1 MSVPNIFALGQ
12 AAYKDAYDTQDTI
25 TKDRTKI
32 AAGRQ
37 LATGDYTGAAS
48 TLNANG
54 QIDDAHNVIAD
65 QQVIQDRQQASQ
77 GRQADQAA
85 KVRAA
90 QAAGLLKLTEIMETV
105 PEGQRQAWLKTPQ
118 TMQTIQS
125 LGLPVQQFAQLDEA
139 HLTNEALKPWKEGLN
154 KEKLHFITQGPD
166 TLAVGEDSGQ
176 VKQTYRGPLT
186 LKKDEQIYAPD
197 DPGGGQPPVA
207 PAAPAPSAAPAA
219 APASMT
225 VSPQDR
231 DQLARMMVTEAGG
244 EGPQGMAAVAH
255 VALNR
260 LKSGYGGAGSLSDVV
275 TAPNQ
280 FEGMSRASSVKLA
293 DLQKARVIADQVIAG
308 QIPDP
313 TNGANQFLNPVLETK
328 LGRAQPKW
336 ADGSG
341 QRIGNHVFYG
351 GGKTPTG
358 DAGTT
363 TLAGSDAGDAPPPA
377 PKGYHLLAAG
387 ATEPE
392 EAPLSDSAVKL
403 QAGMYLKTGQMPPL
417 GMGKS
422 AHADRV
428 KIMNEMDNIA
438 KSLGLSADDIVSGTV
453 SMKAASKGLEK
464 ATAIRSQVEGSEAT
478 VNKNAQLA
486 LSLAPKGGGPTG
498 MPVLNRVIQH
508 VRGQYAGDPDVA
520 AYEAAIGTVAE
531 EYSKVMTTNTGTGG
545 ATSDTAR
552 KTAYERLS
560 TASTLPQLRSVIA
573 TLQTEMQ
580 NRASSLRDVEEGLRS
595 QVRGANSQAPAPA
608 AATPEP
614 PAPPRQRPPLAAIFK

>member
-1 MSVPNIFALGQ
+1 MASVPNIFALGQ

-25 TKDRTKI
+25 TKDKTKI

-37 LATGDYTGAAS
+37 LAGGDYTGAAS

-54 QIDDAHNVIAD
+54 QIDDAHNVLAD
-65 QQVIQDRQQASQ
+65 QQVMQDRNTIDQ
-77 GRQADQAA
+77 GRQQDQAA
-85 KVRAA
+85 KVKAA
-90 QAAGLLKLTEIMETV
+90 QLAGLLKLTDAIEAV
-105 PEGQRQAWLKTPQ
+105 PEGQRQAWLHQQLPV
-118 TMQTIQS
+118 IQS
-125 LGLPVQQFAQLDEA
+125 LGLPVDTFAQMDEA
-139 HLTNEALKPWKEGLN
+139 HLSNTALAPWKEGLN
-154 KEKLHFITQGPD
+154 KEKLHFITQGPN
-166 TLAVGEDSGQ
+166 TLAVGDETGA

-197 DPGGGQPPVA
+197 DPGGGQPPA
-207 PAAPAPSAAPAA
+207 PAQPAATAAPLSPTPAA
-219 APASMT
+219 ANI
-225 VSPQDR
+225 SPRDR
-231 DQLARMMVTEAGG
+231 DQLARMIVTEAGG

-260 LKSGYGGAGSLSDVV
+260 LKAGYGGAGSLSDVV
-275 TAPNQ
+275 NAPNQ
-280 FEGMSRASSVKLA
+280 FEGMSRAAQVSPQA
-293 DLQKARVIADQVIAG
+293 LQRAQAIADQVIAG

-313 TNGANQFLNPVLETK
+313 TNGANQFLNPVLEAK

-351 GGKTPTG
+351 GGTG
-358 DAGTT
+358 ATGTT
-363 TLAGSDAGDAPPPA
+363 TLAGGDAGDAPPAA

-387 ATEPE
+387 ATEPD

-545 ATSDTAR
+545 ATSDSAR
-552 KTAYERLS
+552 KTAYDRLS
-560 TASTLPQLRSVIA
+560 TASTLPQLKQVIA

-595 QVRGANSQAPAPA
+595 QVRGANSQAPAATPAPAPAPA
-608 AATPEP
+608 A
-614 PAPPRQRPPLAAIFK
+614 PRARPPLAAIFK